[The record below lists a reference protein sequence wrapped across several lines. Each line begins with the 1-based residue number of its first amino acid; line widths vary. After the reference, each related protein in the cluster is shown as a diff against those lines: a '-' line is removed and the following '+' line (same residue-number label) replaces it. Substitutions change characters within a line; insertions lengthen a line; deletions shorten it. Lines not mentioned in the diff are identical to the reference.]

1 MRMRRNNMW
10 SSIPWSYW
18 LGFAL
23 LLWLL
28 FDLVRGETYIW
39 QSYKRDTEV
48 GMYWVTIVIWA
59 IVAASCF
66 VYPHWSFS

>member
-1 MRMRRNNMW
+1 MW